1 MNDKERTNYFRRKL
15 SEIKDSPTN
24 NPILVNDEEGT
35 VGEKKNTVTNSLFR
49 TVFVF
54 LAFYGTQY
62 IIFDKL
68 ANHIKATAKKL
79 NIKIVWGGD
88 WKFLDKPHYE
98 KV

>member
-68 ANHIKATAKKL
+68 ANPGNMTL
-79 NIKIVWGGD
+79 NFFEAGVV
-88 WKFLDKPHYE
+88 FLFLTSILRRRA
-98 KV
+98 